1 MKKSIRKELT
11 KIITLSTLLGV
22 GLGDLAVAKPIG
34 MPSGRS
40 GLKVS
45 SIFDIGALFRPP
57 GRSQPRVSMGGGVR
71 GKACDA
77 ASENND
83 SYIQALVPQKES
95 ALVASDSDEIAL
107 AARTKG
113 LLGKRAT
120 LTVTDNKSYL
130 YEKDVTIPGD
140 GIVAVNFDR
149 INELESGEYI
159 WSLQVICGDTP
170 DVKDPSISSYLM
182 ITDQKSSTTEDL
194 TARIVE
200 DANQSLWY
208 NALSNA
214 LQESDDN
221 YQSLSQLLQAIDSGT
236 PNESVYLVAN

>member
-1 MKKSIRKELT
+1 MKESIRKKLT
-11 KIITLSTLLGV
+11 KIIAISTLLGM
-22 GLGDLAVAKPIG
+22 GMTSQALAKPIG

-40 GLKVS
+40 RLKVS
-45 SIFDIGALFRPP
+45 SIFDIGSLFKPP
-57 GRSQPRVSMGGGVR
+57 GRSQPRASMGGGVR

-77 ASENND
+77 ANDAND

-113 LLGKRAT
+113 LYGKKAT
-120 LTVTDNKSYL
+120 LMVTDNESYL
-130 YEKDVTIPGD
+130 YEKDVIIPGD

-149 INELESGEYI
+149 INELNKGEYT
-159 WSLQVICGDTP
+159 WSLQVMCGDTP
-170 DVKDPSISSYLM
+170 DVNDPSISSYLM
-182 ITDQKSSTTEDL
+182 ITDQKSSTVEDM
-194 TARIVE
+194 TVRIVE
-200 DANQSLWY
+200 DANQNLWY

-221 YQSLSQLLQAIDSGT
+221 YQSLSQLLKAIDSGT
-236 PNESVYLVAN
+236 PSESVYIVAN